1 MIIIIT
7 IIIIIIIII
16 IITIIIIIIIITI
29 IIIIIII
36 ITIII
41 MIIIIIITI
50 IIIIIIIIIILLVG
64 GNLRRIRKEITSEQ
78 SRSIFIYLETFRH
91 KTYVIINLRME
102 IEITKISNM
111 IYNTEDKIK
120 INLDKMSL

>member
-1 MIIIIT
+1 MIVL
-7 IIIIIIIII
+7 IIIIIIII
-16 IITIIIIIIIITI
+16 IIT
-29 IIIIIII
+29 
-36 ITIII
+36 
-41 MIIIIIITI
+41 
-50 IIIIIIIIIILLVG
+50 ILLVG

-102 IEITKISNM
+102 ITKISNM